1 MKVSDLK
8 KTNEFEEKRMNKF
21 MIHDSPWFRIIN
33 FNLPAG
39 VTFPVHSH
47 ELEGQLSIQV
57 IEGEGFFL
65 GAEGAEIP
73 TSQGEILVCDIAVP
87 HGVKA
92 KTDMRILVTIAPP
105 I

>member
-1 MKVSDLK
+1 MKVSDLNETRVFDEKAMK
-8 KTNEFEEKRMNKF
+8 KFL
-21 MIHDSPWFRIIN
+21 IHDSAWFRIIN
-33 FNLPAG
+33 FNLTAG
-39 VTFPVHSH
+39 RVFPVHSH
-47 ELEGQLSIQV
+47 GMEGQLSIQV

-73 TSQGEILVCDIAVP
+73 ASQGQILVCDIEEP

>member
-21 MIHDSPWFRIIN
+21 LIHDSPWFRIIN

-73 TSQGEILVCDIAVP
+73 TS
-87 HGVKA
+87 
-92 KTDMRILVTIAPP
+92 R
-105 I
+105 